1 MIKIYTEGERDIN
14 LDEHIQR
21 EREKEKGIHIN
32 LMRNF
37 TGREREISIW

>member
-21 EREKEKGIHIN
+21 ERKRKGY
-32 LMRNF
+32 
-37 TGREREISIW
+37 ISI